1 MMRRLVLAAGAAS
14 VVLLAPA
21 GAAPPSESTS
31 ANTSN
36 GDTYKALDLFAQVF
50 ERVRQDYVEPVPDD
64 QLVENAISGM
74 LSSLD
79 PHSSYM
85 NEKNFKSMQVEQKGE
100 FGGLGVEVVGDN
112 GFVRIVAPMDDT
124 PGAKAGLKS
133 GDLIVAIDG
142 EPLVN
147 ATLDEAVEKMRGAPN
162 TSIKLTIKR
171 EGQQP
176 FDVSLTRAVI
186 HVAAVRGRIERDNIA
201 YIRIPSFLPEH
212 LGTEME
218 AKYKDLKTQAGG
230 KLGGLVLDLRA
241 DPGGLLD
248 QAIAV
253 SDDFLDHGE
262 IVSTRGRRPEDV
274 QRYNAHPG
282 DITNG
287 LPIVVLI
294 DGGTASASEIV
305 AGALQDHHRAVI
317 MGTRSFGKGS
327 VQTIIPLAGAGAMRL
342 TTARYFTPSGR
353 SIQGHGIDPDI
364 LVEPAKLEKIALGDR
379 PHESDLKG
387 ALKNPNDPTASAKKP
402 DTTKPEAT
410 PAAAADPSPK
420 DGTAPKDA
428 AQKDGGPNNATLD
441 QIAAA
446 GAPEDYQLSRALD
459 LLKGVALFNAKAVD

>member
-1 MMRRLVLAAGAAS
+1 MLVAGAA
-14 VVLLAPA
+14 VLILFGPA
-21 GAAPPSESTS
+21 GAAPPSDAQAPVGSS
-31 ANTSN
+31 A
-36 GDTYKALDLFAQVF
+36 DTYKALNLFAEVF
-50 ERVRQDYVEPVPDD
+50 ERVRQDYVEPVQDD

-74 LSSLD
+74 LTSLD

-85 NEKNFKSMQVEQKGE
+85 NNKNYKAMQVEQKGE

-133 GDLIVAIDG
+133 GDLIIAIDG
-142 EPLVN
+142 DPLSN
-147 ATLDEAVEKMRGAPN
+147 STLDEAVDKMRGPPN
-162 TSIKLTIKR
+162 TAIKLTIKR

-186 HVAAVRGRIERDNIA
+186 HVAAVKGKIERDNIA

-212 LGTEME
+212 LGTELE
-218 AKYKDLKTQAGG
+218 SKFQDLKKQAGG

-262 IVSTRGRRPEDV
+262 IVSTRGRRPDDV

-287 LPIVVLI
+287 LPMVVLI

-317 MGTRSFGKGS
+317 LGTRSFGKGS
-327 VQTIIPLAGAGAMRL
+327 VQTIIPLPGAGAMRL

-353 SIQGHGIDPDI
+353 SIQGSGIDPDI
-364 LVEPAKLEKIALGDR
+364 IVEPSKVEKLSLGER

-387 ALKNPNDPTASAKKP
+387 ALKNPNAPAAKHPDASAGTDAGSAKDNSVNK
-402 DTTKPEAT
+402 DNA
-410 PAAAADPSPK
+410 PAKDQAKDNLQVSTAPSP
-420 DGTAPKDA
+420 
-428 AQKDGGPNNATLD
+428 D
-441 QIAAA
+441 QAVASNL
-446 GAPEDYQLSRALD
+446 PEDYQLNRALD
-459 LLKGVALFNAKAVD
+459 LLKGVSLFNNKAVD

>member
-1 MMRRLVLAAGAAS
+1 MRRVMLTAGAA
-14 VVLLAPA
+14 VLILFGPA
-21 GAAPPSESTS
+21 GAAPPAETHAAGTS
-31 ANTSN
+31 A
-36 GDTYKALDLFAQVF
+36 DTYKALNLFAEVF
-50 ERVRQDYVEPVPDD
+50 ERVRQDYVEPVQDD

-74 LSSLD
+74 LTALD

-85 NEKNFKSMQVEQKGE
+85 NAKNYKAMQVEQKGE

-133 GDLIVAIDG
+133 GDLIIAIDG
-142 EPLVN
+142 DPLSN
-147 ATLDEAVEKMRGAPN
+147 ATLDEAVDRMRGPPN
-162 TSIKLTIKR
+162 TNIKLTIKR
-171 EGQQP
+171 DGLQP

-186 HVAAVRGRIERDNIA
+186 HVAAVRGRIERDNLA
-201 YIRIPSFLPEH
+201 YIRVPSFLPEH
-212 LGTEME
+212 LGAELDT
-218 AKYKDLKTQAGG
+218 KYKELKTQAGG

-253 SDDFLDHGE
+253 SDSFLERGE
-262 IVSTRGRRPEDV
+262 IVSTRGRRPDDV

-327 VQTIIPLAGAGAMRL
+327 VQTIIPLPGAGAMRL

-353 SIQGHGIDPDI
+353 SIQGKGIDPDI
-364 LVEPAKLEKIALGDR
+364 VVEPSKIEKIALGER

-387 ALKNPNDPTASAKKP
+387 ALKNPNDPTKKP
-402 DTTKPEAT
+402 DTA
-410 PAAAADPSPK
+410 PAAAETPAKDKDTPS
-420 DGTAPKDA
+420 AE
-428 AQKDGGPNNATLD
+428 QV
-441 QIAAA
+441 AAA
-446 GAPEDYQLSRALD
+446 GPPEDYQLSRALD
-459 LLKGVALFNAKAVD
+459 LLKGVALFNTKAVD

>member
-1 MMRRLVLAAGAAS
+1 MMRRVLLVASAIALMSVIGPVTRS
-14 VVLLAPA
+14 VV
-21 GAAPPSESTS
+21 AAPPAEPQPAGTS
-31 ANTSN
+31 A
-36 GDTYKALDLFAQVF
+36 DTYKALNLFAEVF
-50 ERVRQDYVEPVPDD
+50 ERVRQDYVEPVQDD
-64 QLVENAISGM
+64 ELVENAISGM
-74 LSSLD
+74 LTSLD

-85 NEKNFKSMQVEQKGE
+85 NSKNYKSMQTEQKGE
-100 FGGLGVEVVGDN
+100 FGGLGIEVVGDN

-124 PGAKAGLKS
+124 PGSKAGLKS

-142 EPLVN
+142 EPLN
-147 ATLDEAVEKMRGAPN
+147 NGTLDEAVEKMRGPPN
-162 TSIKLTIKR
+162 TNIKLTIKR
-171 EGQQP
+171 DGQQP
-176 FDVSLTRAVI
+176 FDVALTRAVI
-186 HVAAVRGRIERDNIA
+186 HVAAVRGRIERENIA

-218 AKYKDLKTQAGG
+218 TKFKDLKGQAGG

-253 SDDFLDHGE
+253 SDDFLEHGE
-262 IVSTRGRRPEDV
+262 IVSTRGRKPDDV

-317 MGTRSFGKGS
+317 LGTRSFGKGS
-327 VQTIIPLAGAGAMRL
+327 VQTIIPLPGAGAMRL
-342 TTARYFTPSGR
+342 TTARYYTPSGR

-364 LVEPAKLEKIALGDR
+364 MVEPAKIEKIALGER

-387 ALKNPNDPTASAKKP
+387 ALKNPNEVAKKP
-402 DTTKPEAT
+402 ETA
-410 PAAAADPSPK
+410 PAPPPNAEVKEPPK
-420 DGTAPKDA
+420 DGKEAPKEGAQNGGATEQQVA
-428 AQKDGGPNNATLD
+428 ANSNTP
-441 QIAAA
+441 
-446 GAPEDYQLSRALD
+446 PEDYQLSRALD
-459 LLKGVALFNAKAVD
+459 LLKGVALFNNKAVD

>member
-1 MMRRLVLAAGAAS
+1 MAGAALLI
-14 VVLLAPA
+14 VLGPAGAAQNAPPQAPA
-21 GAAPPSESTS
+21 GAS
-31 ANTSN
+31 A
-36 GDTYKALDLFAQVF
+36 DTYKALNLFAEVF
-50 ERVRQDYVEPVPDD
+50 ERVRQDYVEPVGDD
-64 QLVENAISGM
+64 QLIENAIGGM
-74 LSSLD
+74 LTSLD

-85 NEKNFKSMQVEQKGE
+85 NSKNYKAMQVEQKGE

-133 GDLIVAIDG
+133 GDLIIAIDG
-142 EPLVN
+142 EPLTN
-147 ATLDEAVEKMRGAPN
+147 STLDEAVDKMRGPPN
-162 TSIKLTIKR
+162 TNIKLTIKR
-171 EGQQP
+171 DGMQP
-176 FDVSLTRAVI
+176 FDVALTRAVI

-212 LGTEME
+212 LGTELE
-218 AKYKDLKTQAGG
+218 AKFKDLKTQAGG
-230 KLGGLVLDLRA
+230 KLGGLVIDLRA

-253 SDDFLDHGE
+253 SDDFLEHGE
-262 IVSTRGRRPEDV
+262 IVSTRGRRPDDV

-317 MGTRSFGKGS
+317 LGTRSFGKGS
-327 VQTIIPLAGAGAMRL
+327 VQTIIPLPGAGAMRL

-353 SIQGHGIDPDI
+353 SIQGRGIDPDI
-364 LVEPAKLEKIALGDR
+364 VVEPAKIEKLVLGER

-387 ALKNPNDPTASAKKP
+387 ALRNPNDPAKKP
-402 DTTKPEAT
+402 DAT
-410 PAAAADPSPK
+410 PPANGNGEQPTPPASQNGAQNTPPAGPAPAGTTPA
-420 DGTAPKDA
+420 GTATEQQVA
-428 AQKDGGPNNATLD
+428 ANNNAP
-441 QIAAA
+441 
-446 GAPEDYQLSRALD
+446 PEDYQLSRALD
-459 LLKGVALFNAKAVD
+459 LLKGVALFNTKAVD

>member
-1 MMRRLVLAAGAAS
+1 MRRNMLAAGA
-14 VVLLAPA
+14 VILILFGPA
-21 GAAPPSESTS
+21 GAAPPNETQAPAGSS
-31 ANTSN
+31 A
-36 GDTYKALDLFAQVF
+36 DTYKALNLFAEVF
-50 ERVRQDYVEPVPDD
+50 ERVRQDYVEPVQDD
-64 QLVENAISGM
+64 EMIENAISGM
-74 LSSLD
+74 LTSLD

-85 NEKNFKSMQVEQKGE
+85 NAKNYKAMQVEQKGE
-100 FGGLGVEVVGDN
+100 FGGLGVEIVGDN

-133 GDLIVAIDG
+133 GDLIIAIDG
-142 EPLVN
+142 EALSN
-147 ATLDEAVEKMRGAPN
+147 TTLEEAVDKMRGPPN
-162 TSIKLTIKR
+162 TNVKLTIKR
-171 EGQQP
+171 DGLQP
-176 FDVSLTRAVI
+176 FDVALVRAVI

-218 AKYKDLKTQAGG
+218 TKYKELKAQAGG

-253 SDDFLDHGE
+253 SDDFLERGE
-262 IVSTRGRRPEDV
+262 IVSTRGRRPDDV

-282 DITNG
+282 DITSG

-294 DGGTASASEIV
+294 DAGTASASEIV

-353 SIQGHGIDPDI
+353 SIQGKGIDPDI
-364 LVEPAKLEKIALGDR
+364 VVEPSKIEKIALGER

-387 ALKNPNDPTASAKKP
+387 ALKNPNDPAKKP
-402 DTTKPEAT
+402 DAA
-410 PAAAADPSPK
+410 PAAAAETPAKEGAQNAASP
-420 DGTAPKDA
+420 
-428 AQKDGGPNNATLD
+428 D
-441 QIAAA
+441 QVAAA
-446 GAPEDYQLSRALD
+446 GPPEDYQLSRALD
-459 LLKGVALFNAKAVD
+459 LLKGVALFNTKAVD

>member
-1 MMRRLVLAAGAAS
+1 MLAAGA
-14 VVLLAPA
+14 VVLILFGPA
-21 GAAPPSESTS
+21 GAAPPAEPQAPAGSS
-31 ANTSN
+31 A
-36 GDTYKALDLFAQVF
+36 DTYKALNLFAEVF
-50 ERVRQDYVEPVPDD
+50 ERVRQDYVEPVQDD
-64 QLVENAISGM
+64 ELIENAISGM
-74 LSSLD
+74 LTSLD

-85 NEKNFKSMQVEQKGE
+85 NSKNYKAMQVEQKGE

-112 GFVRIVAPMDDT
+112 GFVRIVAPIDDT

-133 GDLIVAIDG
+133 GDLIIAIDG
-142 EPLVN
+142 EALSN
-147 ATLDEAVEKMRGAPN
+147 ATLDEAVDKMRGPPN
-162 TSIKLTIKR
+162 TAIKLTIKR
-171 EGQQP
+171 DGLQP
-176 FDVSLTRAVI
+176 FDVALVRAVI

-218 AKYKDLKTQAGG
+218 TKYKELKAQTGG

-253 SDDFLDHGE
+253 SDDFLERGE
-262 IVSTRGRRPEDV
+262 IVSTRGRRPDDV

-294 DGGTASASEIV
+294 DAGTASASEIV

-353 SIQGHGIDPDI
+353 SIQGKGIEPDI
-364 LVEPAKLEKIALGDR
+364 MVEPSKIEKIVLGDR

-387 ALKNPNDPTASAKKP
+387 ALKNPNDPAKKP
-402 DTTKPEAT
+402 DAAPVAATETPAKDGAQNAAAT
-410 PAAAADPSPK
+410 P
-420 DGTAPKDA
+420 
-428 AQKDGGPNNATLD
+428 D
-441 QIAAA
+441 QVAAA
-446 GAPEDYQLSRALD
+446 GPPEDYQLSRALD
-459 LLKGVALFNAKAVD
+459 LLKGVALFNTKAVD

>member
-1 MMRRLVLAAGAAS
+1 MVAGAALLI
-14 VVLLAPA
+14 VLGPAGAAQTAQPQAPA
-21 GAAPPSESTS
+21 GAS
-31 ANTSN
+31 A
-36 GDTYKALDLFAQVF
+36 DTYKALNLFAEVF
-50 ERVRQDYVEPVPDD
+50 ERVRQDYVEPVGDD
-64 QLVENAISGM
+64 QLIENAIGGM
-74 LSSLD
+74 LTSLD

-85 NEKNFKSMQVEQKGE
+85 NAKNYKAMQVEQKGE

-133 GDLIVAIDG
+133 GDLIIAIDN
-142 EPLVN
+142 EPLTN
-147 ATLDEAVEKMRGAPN
+147 ITLDEAVDKMRGPPN
-162 TSIKLTIKR
+162 TTIKLKIKR
-171 EGQQP
+171 DGMDP
-176 FDVSLTRAVI
+176 YDVTLTRAII

-212 LGTEME
+212 LGTELE
-218 AKYKDLKTQAGG
+218 AKFKDLKTQAGG
-230 KLGGLVLDLRA
+230 KLGGLVIDLRA

-253 SDDFLDHGE
+253 SDDFLEHGE
-262 IVSTRGRRPEDV
+262 IVSTRGRRPDDV

-317 MGTRSFGKGS
+317 MGMRSFGKGS
-327 VQTIIPLAGAGAMRL
+327 VQTIIPLPGAGAMRL

-353 SIQGHGIDPDI
+353 SIQGRGIDPDI
-364 LVEPAKLEKIALGDR
+364 VVEPAKIEKIALGER

-387 ALKNPNDPTASAKKP
+387 ALRNPNDPAKKP
-402 DTTKPEAT
+402 DAT
-410 PAAAADPSPK
+410 PAPNAD
-420 DGTAPKDA
+420 APKDPAPAPQTGAQNNTAPEQQVA
-428 AQKDGGPNNATLD
+428 ANNNAP
-441 QIAAA
+441 
-446 GAPEDYQLSRALD
+446 PEDYQLSRALD
-459 LLKGVALFNAKAVD
+459 LLKGMALFNTKAVD

>member
-1 MMRRLVLAAGAAS
+1 MLSAGAA
-14 VVLLAPA
+14 VLILFGPA
-21 GAAPPSESTS
+21 GAAPPAETQGAATS
-31 ANTSN
+31 A
-36 GDTYKALDLFAQVF
+36 DTYKALSLFAQVF
-50 ERVRQDYVEPVPDD
+50 ERVRQDYVEPVQDD

-74 LSSLD
+74 LTALD

-85 NEKNFKSMQVEQKGE
+85 NAKNYKAMQVEQKGE

-133 GDLIVAIDG
+133 GDLIIAIDG
-142 EPLVN
+142 DPLSN
-147 ATLDEAVEKMRGAPN
+147 ATLDEAVDRMRGPPN
-162 TSIKLTIKR
+162 TGIKLTIKR
-171 EGQQP
+171 DGLQP

-186 HVAAVRGRIERDNIA
+186 HVAAVRGRIERDNLA
-201 YIRIPSFLPEH
+201 YIRVPSFLPEH
-212 LGTEME
+212 LGAELET
-218 AKYKDLKTQAGG
+218 KYKELKGQAGG

-253 SDDFLDHGE
+253 SDSFLERGE
-262 IVSTRGRRPEDV
+262 IVSTRGRRPDDV

-327 VQTIIPLAGAGAMRL
+327 VQTIIPLPGAGAMRL

-353 SIQGHGIDPDI
+353 SIQGKGIDPDI
-364 LVEPAKLEKIALGDR
+364 VVEPSKIEKLVLGER
-379 PHESDLKG
+379 PHEADLKG
-387 ALKNPNDPTASAKKP
+387 ALKNPNQPAGK
-402 DTTKPEAT
+402 KPEAAPAPSAAET
-410 PAAAADPSPK
+410 PAKDNGPGAAATPE
-420 DGTAPKDA
+420 
-428 AQKDGGPNNATLD
+428 QV
-441 QIAAA
+441 AAA
-446 GAPEDYQLSRALD
+446 GPPEDYQLSRALD
-459 LLKGVALFNAKAVD
+459 LLKGVALFNNKAVD